1 MSTIAIDIN
10 DANLIVADE
19 SGVLTAEP
27 GYALLAGGEVLTGND
42 AYAQARRKPR
52 DCSNR
57 FWENLSL
64 EEGSARVEGV
74 ANTAQLAFAQLENL

>member
-42 AYAQARRKPR
+42 AYAQARLKPR

-57 FWENLSL
+57 FWRRR
-64 EEGSARVEGV
+64 SADW
-74 ANTAQLAFAQLENL
+74 Q

>member
-10 DANLIVADE
+10 DASLIVADE

-42 AYAQARRKPR
+42 AYAQASPEPRCCRQLTRKRPKPGILYAT
-52 DCSNR
+52 SVSP
-57 FWENLSL
+57 E
-64 EEGSARVEGV
+64 
-74 ANTAQLAFAQLENL
+74 